1 MTVAFMGL
9 TGPMGVLPRY
19 YTELLLD
26 RIRQKDYALRDFFDL
41 FNHRLI
47 SLFFRAWEKHRC
59 VIGFESA
66 RVWGTEDRF
75 ATDLFALMG
84 LGTKGLQEQLKL
96 DTRALLRYTGLLMA
110 KRHSAEALQ
119 HCLADYFD
127 VPVSIEQF
135 IGQWHDLADGD
146 RSRLSGGEGNNRLG
160 QTAVAGTRVW
170 DQQAK
175 FKVRLGPLDYQTF
188 EGLLPSGRA
197 FPVLVQLTRLFA
209 GVELDFDLNLVLKA
223 EEVPSCRLARTSGY
237 APQLG
242 WTTWL
247 KTKRFRRD
255 ADDVTFSGSGESLQ
269 TGTA

>member
-26 RIRQKDYALRDFFDL
+26 RIREKDYALRDFFDL

-59 VIGFESA
+59 VIGFERA
-66 RVWGTEDRF
+66 HVWGTEDRF

-84 LGTKGLQEQLKL
+84 LGTKRLREQLRL
-96 DTRALLRYTGLLMA
+96 DSRALLRYTGLLVA
-110 KRHSAEALQ
+110 RRHSAEALQ
-119 HCLADYFD
+119 HCLADYFQ
-127 VPVSIEQF
+127 VPVAIQQF
-135 IGQWHDLADGD
+135 IGQWHELGDGD
-146 RSRLSGGEGNNRLG
+146 RSRLSGEGGNNRLG
-160 QTAVAGTRVW
+160 QTAVAGTKVW

-175 FKVRLGPLDYQTF
+175 FKVRLGPLDYPTF
-188 EGLLPSGRA
+188 QGLLPSGKA
-197 FPVLVQLTRLFA
+197 YPVLVQLTRLFA

-223 EEVPSCRLARTSGY
+223 EEVPSCHLAKTAGY

-247 KTKRFRRD
+247 KTDRFQRD
-255 ADDVTFSGSGESLQ
+255 AEDVTFSGAGETWQ